1 MFDILAGGER
11 ARRRCARCQH
21 WPSGIEIGGNRV
33 VVFPC
38 RRRGD
43 PGLPVRR
50 VPLAEGLGVAGA

>member
-11 ARRRCARCQH
+11 ARRRCPRCQH
-21 WPSGIEIGGNRV
+21 WPPGIEIGGNRV
-33 VVFPC
+33 VVFPPQ
-38 RRRGD
+38 GGDD